1 MESLEISAKT
11 VEEAIQRALEKLGVS
26 REEVEVT
33 VVKEGRSGV
42 LGLGAEEA
50 TVRVRPLKSAS
61 EADTAEIAQGILEA
75 LVARLG
81 VDASV
86 VPHVPPFAEGN
97 DEADTPIAFDIKGD
111 DLGILIGRRGQT
123 LSCLQYILRLM
134 VANRIKSWLPVIVD
148 VEGYKQHR
156 YEVLQTLATRIA
168 EQVRDRGMPFT
179 LRPMPAFER
188 RIIHL
193 TLADHP
199 DVATQS
205 TGVGE
210 TRRVVILPRDK
221 LGQD

>member
-1 MESLEISAKT
+1 M
-11 VEEAIQRALEKLGVS
+11 
-26 REEVEVT
+26 
-33 VVKEGRSGV
+33 
-42 LGLGAEEA
+42 GAEEA
-50 TVRVRPLKSAS
+50 TVRVRPLKSAP

-86 VPHVPPFAEGN
+86 VPHVPPFAAGN

-134 VANRIKSWLPVIVD
+134 VANRTKSWVPVIID
-148 VEGYKQHR
+148 VESYKQHR

>member
-1 MESLEISAKT
+1 M
-11 VEEAIQRALEKLGVS
+11 
-26 REEVEVT
+26 
-33 VVKEGRSGV
+33 
-42 LGLGAEEA
+42 GAEEA
-50 TVRVRPLKSAS
+50 TVRVRPLQSAS
-61 EADTAEIAQGILEA
+61 EADIAEIAKGILEA
-75 LVARLG
+75 LIVRLG
-81 VDASV
+81 VDASI
-86 VPHVPPFAEGN
+86 VPYVPPFAGGN
-97 DEADTPIAFDIKGD
+97 DEAAAPIAFDIEGD

-134 VANRIKSWLPVIVD
+134 VANRTKSWLPVIVD

-156 YEVLQTLATRIA
+156 YEVLQALAARIA
-168 EQVRDRGMPFT
+168 EQVRVRGMPFT

-193 TLADHP
+193 TLADDP

-210 TRRVVILPRDK
+210 TRRVVISPRDK